1 VTIALLL
8 AVSIVAV
15 ALGLAL
21 RASRTRARELE
32 RRVEQSAREL
42 ERVQRSFAHFAP
54 ASVVDDIVAGGA
66 GAPEKREVT
75 VMFADLKGFTAMS
88 DGLDPAAL
96 VRVLNGYFAAMSRA
110 ISAHRGHVSKF
121 MGDGIMALFGAP
133 DPNPWQTA
141 DAVEAALAMRA
152 ALVTYNTQLRGSGL
166 PQLAFGVGV
175 HRGVAVAGV
184 IGSEQLVEFTVI
196 GDTVNVASRIETM
209 TRTHGVDIL
218 VTGDVK
224 RHLGDRFRLRAMPPT
239 PVKGKP
245 EPITTWAVEGEAPVT
260 RGDGAPGRDPQAR

>member
-1 VTIALLL
+1 VTTALLL
-8 AVSIVAV
+8 AVSIAAV

-42 ERVQRSFAHFAP
+42 ERLQRSFARFAP

-75 VMFADLKGFTAMS
+75 VLFADLKGFTAMS
-88 DGLDPAAL
+88 EGLDPAAL

-133 DPNPWQTA
+133 DSNPWQTA

-152 ALVTYNTQLRGSGL
+152 ALVTYNAQLRGSAL

-175 HRGVAVAGV
+175 HRGIAVAGV

-196 GDTVNVASRIETM
+196 GDTVNVASRIESM

-218 VTGDVK
+218 VTDDVR
-224 RHLGDRFRLRAMPPT
+224 RHLGDRFRLRGMPPT
-239 PVKGKP
+239 PVKGKR
-245 EPITTWAVEGEAPVT
+245 EPITTWAVEGEEPAT
-260 RGDGAPGRDPQAR
+260 RGEGAD